1 MVSSIHPFET
11 RLQGSPAARWDAK
24 CMLVQACPVYKWLKG
39 GANALEQPSPRVM
52 ITQDSPESWDTT
64 VSGWGLTKG
73 LPRLTLVS
81 PRYWCGDFSQ
91 CYVFAFYPEHSEM
104 FLSVPQNLF
113 LESPL
118 PCKLGE
124 YITGLRCP
132 RVPRTSLARGQTGHS
147 GALSQEV
154 ALLLARIGC
163 GSHL

>member
-1 MVSSIHPFET
+1 MGQPCSV
-11 RLQGSPAARWDAK
+11 LGCQV
-24 CMLVQACPVYKWLKG
+24 CACPGVSCVQVAEGWG
-39 GANALEQPSPRVM
+39 QCSGAALTSGDDNPGLSRELGHNG
-52 ITQDSPESWDTT
+52 EW
-64 VSGWGLTKG
+64 VSGCGLTKG
-73 LPRLTLVS
+73 FPRLALVS

-91 CYVFAFYPEHSEM
+91 YCVFASYPEHSEM
-104 FLSVPQNLF
+104 FLSGPQNLF

-154 ALLLARIGC
+154 ALLLARAGC